1 MFLQRRNEMRLRLYN
16 RRQRRCREKLDV
28 VMGRTAEMQPLVA
41 RFGWL
46 VQERNERLRRRGESA

>member
-1 MFLQRRNEMRLRLYN
+1 MRLRLYN